1 MDLYFAPMACS
12 LASRI
17 AAYESGADMRF
28 HRVQLATKT
37 VEGGA
42 DYLNMSPKG
51 QVPMLRLKGGGSLT
65 ETPAI
70 LQFIADQRPDL
81 GLAPPPGALERYELQ
96 MWLNYVG
103 TELHKQI
110 LWTTFAPDTPAEAKA
125 YVRTLIPVRLAFVES
140 HLTGRAYLLGDR
152 FTVADAYL
160 LWVFLLLQR
169 LGVDFGDWPNTG
181 AYVARCMERDAVS
194 RAVGD
199 EAALFGA

>member
-28 HRVQLATKT
+28 HRVQLASKT

-42 DYLNMSPKG
+42 DYREISPKG
-51 QVPMLRLKGGGSLT
+51 QVPMLRLEGGSRLT

-81 GLAPPPGALERYELQ
+81 GLAPPHGALARYELQ

-125 YVRTLIPVRLAFVES
+125 YVRTLIPLRLAYIEGQ
-140 HLTGRAYLLGDR
+140 LARRAYLLGDR

-160 LWVFLLLQR
+160 LWVLMLFQR
-169 LGVDFGDWPNTG
+169 LGVDFGDCPTVG
-181 AYVARCMERDAVS
+181 AYIARCMERDAVR
-194 RAVGD
+194 RAV
-199 EAALFGA
+199 EEEMALLAA

>member
-1 MDLYFAPMACS
+1 
-12 LASRI
+12 
-17 AAYESGADMRF
+17 MRF

-194 RAVGD
+194 RAVGN

>member
-17 AAYESGADMRF
+17 AAYESGADVRF

-42 DYLNMSPKG
+42 DYREISPKG
-51 QVPMLRLKGGGSLT
+51 QVPTLRLEGGSSLT

-81 GLAPPPGALERYELQ
+81 GLAPPQGTFERFELQ

-125 YVRTLIPVRLAFVES
+125 YVRTLIPVRLAFVEG
-140 HLTGRAYLLGDR
+140 HLTKRAFLLSDR

-160 LWVFLLLQR
+160 LWVLLLFQR
-169 LGVDFGDWPNTG
+169 LGIDFGDWPNSQ
-181 AYVARCMERDAVS
+181 AYVARCMERDAVR

-199 EAALFGA
+199 ETALLAA